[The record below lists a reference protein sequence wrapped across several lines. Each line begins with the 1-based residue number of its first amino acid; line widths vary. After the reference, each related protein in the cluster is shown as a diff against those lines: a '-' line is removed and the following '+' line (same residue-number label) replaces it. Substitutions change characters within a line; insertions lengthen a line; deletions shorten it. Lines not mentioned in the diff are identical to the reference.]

1 LRRLEGKKVTDE
13 VEGEFISY
21 DSRAEFFTVNN
32 TPTGETKPGGGRIKA
47 VIQPR
52 TESKGK

>member
-1 LRRLEGKKVTDE
+1 
-13 VEGEFISY
+13 SY

-32 TPTGETKPGGGRIKA
+32 SASGASQPGGGRIKA

-52 TESKGK
+52 NGSKDK